1 MNDNKYW
8 IIIKTGEAEI
18 RALENVPKDILSKT
32 IPLIEITRGRKVTKN
47 NIETYPFDKR
57 IAKLKEIYKGNT
69 IAIDVTSEEALS
81 SSEVDSLYSPDFGYK
96 NWIDFLLQLKDENVF
111 TEIIPTI
118 LFNFDDENFEDNIA
132 RQIDSLISNFGS
144 VLYRS
149 SISDENCYEDIE
161 LISNHIGT
169 NRLTIIIDCGYVPQA
184 SYQNV
189 ANKCIARISNIK
201 TIITTP
207 CEYIVSSTSFP
218 NNVRDLGDLDTD
230 TFSISEISMYNSIQQ
245 THDYVIYS
253 DYASINPIRND
264 TITMARGWIPRIDV
278 PLSDEIFYY
287 KQRRP
292 KGVSAYASTY
302 IQVAQLVCFDQ
313 RFPSNLGIWG
323 IEQIKACAAGG
334 TPSSSPSFWISVR
347 MNIHIAQQVKRIYS
361 I

>member
-1 MNDNKYW
+1 M
-8 IIIKTGEAEI
+8 
-18 RALENVPKDILSKT
+18 
-32 IPLIEITRGRKVTKN
+32 
-47 NIETYPFDKR
+47 
-57 IAKLKEIYKGNT
+57 
-69 IAIDVTSEEALS
+69 
-81 SSEVDSLYSPDFGYK
+81 
-96 NWIDFLLQLKDENVF
+96 
-111 TEIIPTI
+111 
-118 LFNFDDENFEDNIA
+118 
-132 RQIDSLISNFGS
+132 
-144 VLYRS
+144 
-149 SISDENCYEDIE
+149 
-161 LISNHIGT
+161 
-169 NRLTIIIDCGYVPQA
+169 
-184 SYQNV
+184 
-189 ANKCIARISNIK
+189 
-201 TIITTP
+201 
-207 CEYIVSSTSFP
+207 
-218 NNVRDLGDLDTD
+218 GDLDTD

-245 THDYVIYS
+245 THDDVIYS